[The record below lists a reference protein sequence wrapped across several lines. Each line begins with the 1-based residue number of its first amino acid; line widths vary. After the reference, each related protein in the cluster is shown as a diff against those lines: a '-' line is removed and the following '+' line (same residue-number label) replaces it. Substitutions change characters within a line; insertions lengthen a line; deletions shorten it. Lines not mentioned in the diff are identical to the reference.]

1 MTTCILSL
9 SRSQSTKLG
18 SQSDLLLDL
27 SVEFESVIFPLYTW
41 KIVCECESYVKNT
54 QFLYLTIIDI
64 VPEMKRKKYVALN
77 KPRQSCYF

>member
-1 MTTCILSL
+1 MTTCMSP

-27 SVEFESVIFPLYTW
+27 SVEFESMIFPLYTW
-41 KIVCECESYVKNT
+41 KIVCECESNVKNT

-64 VPEMKRKKYVALN
+64 VPEMNRKKYVALN
-77 KPRQSCYF
+77 NSRQSCYF